1 MPRVLQRGFT
11 LIEVLVVVVIVGI
24 ISAVVLLSTNL
35 TDNDGGLRQESRR
48 LASLIELSSDEAVL
62 QGRDL
67 GIEFM
72 SGSYRFVEFDPY
84 LSQWHEIIGD
94 DLLTT
99 RTLAEGLYFDL
110 AIEDRRVQL
119 KEQPSATG
127 SDKEED
133 RERRNDREPSY
144 APHALI
150 MSSGEITPFDLVIQR
165 DRVRQHYTV
174 TVTPAGNVEVADDSD
189 DDS

>member
-35 TDNDGGLRQESRR
+35 VDNDGGLRQESRR
-48 LASLIELSSDEAVL
+48 LASLIEMSSDEAVL

-72 SGSYRFVEFDPY
+72 TRSYRFVEFDPY

-94 DLLTT
+94 DLLSP
-99 RTLAEGLYFDL
+99 RSLAEGLYFDL

-119 KEQPSATG
+119 KEQPTTTG

-133 RERRNDREPSY
+133 RDRRNDREPSY

-165 DRVRQHYTV
+165 DRERQHYTV